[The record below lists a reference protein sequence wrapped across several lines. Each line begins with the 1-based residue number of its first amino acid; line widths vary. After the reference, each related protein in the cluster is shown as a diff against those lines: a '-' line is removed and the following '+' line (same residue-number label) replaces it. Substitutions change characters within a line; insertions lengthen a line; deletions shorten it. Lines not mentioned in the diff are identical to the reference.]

1 MSSIRGLMLF
11 YSTIALVSGCYTMKV
26 GQNASLSNSM
36 YLGAAWSMRDAYK
49 NPPPPPQ
56 VAPPV
61 KATPFEFGFTADYRK
76 FLNPRAYFGV
86 TSTYL
91 SWYADNSDLGGTEMY
106 FQRIRYTA
114 LEEVV
119 LKRLPTLGL
128 SLGYLFG
135 DRPGL
140 RAMVQYSVSFVWYEL
155 SVNTY
160 QLEYDCGPIPGCNTI
175 VGDTLIN
182 SKEIARGAGVRQ
194 AMRIGGEY
202 IHGLA
207 WIEFDGKTQMTGGLG
222 IELSDVYFKE

>member
-76 FLNPRAYFGV
+76 FLIPRAYIGA

-91 SWYADNSDLGGTEMY
+91 SGYADNSGFLGDGIYT
-106 FQRIRYTA
+106 QRIRYTG

-160 QLEYDCGPIPGCNTI
+160 QQEYACGPIPGCNTPDGI
-175 VGDTLIN
+175 TLIN
-182 SKEIARGAGVRQ
+182 SKEIARGAGVKQ
-194 AMRIGGEY
+194 VMRIGGEY